1 MKLNSTLLAAV
12 ILIFSSQVFA
22 AAEVSCQE
30 QAEAAAIAAEKE
42 SNKKEKF
49 QVKNTVKE
57 VTDSKTEETYT
68 TEVYN
73 SNGGFVPYNIVV
85 KKAGCKILSVKAT
98 TL

>member
-1 MKLNSTLLAAV
+1 MKLNSTLFVIAV
-12 ILIFSSQVFA
+12 LIFSSSAFSA
-22 AAEVSCQE
+22 PEVSCQE
-30 QAEAAAIAAEKE
+30 QAEAAAITKEKE

-73 SNGGFVPYNIVV
+73 SNGGFVPYDIVV
-85 KKAGCKILSVKAT
+85 KKAGCKIISVKAT

>member
-1 MKLNSTLLAAV
+1 MKLNLKLV
-12 ILIFSSQVFA
+12 ITVLVFSSSAFS
-22 AAEVSCQE
+22 AAEISCQE
-30 QAEAAAIAAEKE
+30 QAEAAAIANEKE

-49 QVKNTVKE
+49 QVKNTVKA